1 MVELYLDSADI
12 DDILSLHT
20 KVKLSGVTTNPSI
33 LAKSNCGVNHLLST
47 LNTQLEPP
55 CRFFVQTIS
64 TTVEGIIS
72 EAKKLHSLPYNIV
85 VKVPATEAGLAA
97 IKALKKDNISVLA
110 TAIYTTAQGFLAA
123 HNGADYIAPYVNRI
137 AQMGGDGI
145 GVVSKLQ
152 KLITT
157 ANINCKIL
165 AASFKSV
172 QQVVSVLEEG
182 VKAITLPCDI
192 MQAMYT
198 HPAVNIAV
206 DEFNEHWQSTFA
218 NQLSYES

>member
-12 DDILSLHT
+12 EEILSLHA
-20 KVKLSGVTTNPSI
+20 KVKLSGVTTNPTI
-33 LAKSNCGVNHLLST
+33 LAKSHCGVNHLLST
-47 LNTQLEPP
+47 LNTQLESPS
-55 CRFFVQTIS
+55 RFFVQTIS
-64 TTVEGIIS
+64 ATVEGIIA
-72 EAKKLHSLPYNIV
+72 EAKKLHALPYNIV

-97 IKALKKDNISVLA
+97 IKTLKKDNIPILA
-110 TAIYTTAQGFLAA
+110 TAIYTTAQGLLAA

-137 AQMGGDGI
+137 AQIGGDGI
-145 GVVSKLQ
+145 GVASKLQ
-152 KLITT
+152 KLITN
-157 ANINCKIL
+157 ANLSCKIL

-198 HPAVNIAV
+198 HPAVNMAV
-206 DEFNEHWQSTFA
+206 EEFNEHWQSAFA
-218 NQLSYES
+218 EQLSYET